1 MRENLLS
8 TFSSRQHMREKDFE
22 LYYYSDTA
30 LQNVK
35 DHTHNYYE
43 FYFFFG
49 GKVSIFI
56 ENDEFVLREGDMI
69 IIPPGT
75 NHHLN
80 ILDKSIPYQRCIFWI
95 SQDFC
100 DHMLQISSDLVYPLQ
115 KAAVTKKNIYHFD
128 FFTFNELKTKMFRI
142 IREMRGNR
150 FGKATRISLS
160 VHDFMFSISRNVY
173 ELDNPSQMRKDNS
186 LYENILIYVDEHIT
200 EDLSLESI
208 SKEFFISKYHVSH
221 VFTENFG
228 TSLHQY
234 IIKKRL
240 TLCINA
246 IISGTD
252 ISEVYLLCGFKD
264 YSSFYRAFK
273 KEYGKSP
280 RDYVLNQKTL

>member
-173 ELDNPSQMRKDNS
+173 ELDNPTQMRKDNS

>member
-75 NHHLN
+75 SHHLN

-100 DHMLQISSDLVYPLQ
+100 NHMLQTSSDLVYPLQ

-142 IREMRGNR
+142 IREMRGNH
-150 FGKATRISLS
+150 FGKATLISLS

-246 IISGTD
+246 ILSGTD
-252 ISEVYLLCGFKD
+252 ISEAYLLCGFKD

>member
-100 DHMLQISSDLVYPLQ
+100 DHMLQTSSDLVYPLQ

-246 IISGTD
+246 ILSGTD
-252 ISEVYLLCGFKD
+252 ISEAYLLCGFKD